1 MMIACRFVS
10 SDTSY
15 IGNVEFDAVGKK
27 AKLSES
33 RFIEAVEGGAA
44 FIPEFLFKQIGFTS
58 DELAAHGPVGKRF
71 EPASSFCDKL
81 FKAQQVFQG
90 IRVRML
96 EGGRQEVL
104 AEIAAS
110 QGE

>member
-1 MMIACRFVS
+1 MITCRFVS
-10 SDTSY
+10 SDTSS
-15 IGNVEFDAVGKK
+15 IGNVEFDAIGQRVR
-27 AKLSES
+27 LSEP

-44 FIPEFLFKQIGFTS
+44 FIPESFFNQIGFTA
-58 DELAAHGPVGKRF
+58 DELAAYGPVGKRF
-71 EPASSFCDKL
+71 EPSAFFCDKL
-81 FKAQQVFQG
+81 QKAQQVFQS
-90 IRVRML
+90 IRARML